1 MSTATIVRPDPPPD
15 RARPT
20 SPPARPKHGATDV
33 ALLGLV
39 GLGAFLRLWQLGR
52 SRLGYDESFTAV
64 AGRMSFGRLIP
75 FLTNNDSHPP
85 LDYLIRSPLARL
97 GASDLV
103 FRLPSAIFSIAA
115 LALFAWWMRPRGRV
129 GLIATALFAISTFEI
144 VHGRTAR
151 MYAEVELLGVGIAML
166 ADAWMRRPRR
176 WHAPLLALLVL
187 LGLLTHVSFF
197 LFGAGLFVLPGLRT
211 DRAAWRW
218 RGTIVAGGLGWAALW
233 GPHFLVQ
240 TRGGHSDWIPRTTGS
255 TFVTAVGQLVTPN
268 AGLHLLAVLAV
279 IGGGVLLYRRDRR
292 FDRLWACCFVVPVGL
307 AAFFGLFAPVLID
320 RTLTAT
326 AWAPMF
332 AVALVLDFGVR
343 RFRVLGPVALVLV
356 LIVGMQ
362 GAMRAVYQQTGPN
375 TALNRLEAVARPGDV
390 VAVTPVPKGVELAW
404 TLGVRSDDG
413 LAHAVHLDGL
423 GANRAIA
430 LTGHPST
437 GRIWLLD
444 FHARSK
450 PLVLPADQCAKPWK
464 HGSTR
469 VECLWS
475 ARGATAQTVRVAD
488 PATVLTADVARS
500 RAPASLPLGTH

>member
-1 MSTATIVRPDPPPD
+1 MTTATVVRPERSPDP
-15 RARPT
+15 ARST
-20 SPPARPKHGATDV
+20 SPSTRAKRGATDV

-39 GLGAFLRLWQLGR
+39 GLGGFLRLWQLGR

-64 AGRMSFGRLIP
+64 AGRMQFGRLIP

-97 GASDLV
+97 GASDFV

-115 LALFAWWMRPRGRV
+115 LALFAWWMRPRGRI
-129 GLIATALFAISTFEI
+129 GLIATALLAISTFEI

-151 MYAEVELLGVGIAML
+151 MYAEVELLGVGMAML

-211 DRAAWRW
+211 DRPAWRW
-218 RGTIVAGGLGWAALW
+218 RGAIVAGGLGWAALW

-240 TRGGHSDWIPRTTGS
+240 TRGGHSDWIPRTTAS
-255 TFVTAVGQLVTPN
+255 TFVTAVGQLVTAN

-279 IGGGVLLYRRDRR
+279 IGGGVLLYRSDRR
-292 FDRLWACCFVVPVGL
+292 FDRLWMCCFVVPVGL

-332 AVALVLDFGVR
+332 AVALVLDLAIR
-343 RFRVLGPVALVLV
+343 RFRVLGPIALALVLV
-356 LIVGMQ
+356 VGMQ

-375 TALNRLEAVARPGDV
+375 TALNRLQAVVRPGDV
-390 VAVTPVPKGVELAW
+390 VAVTPAYKGVELAW
-404 TLGVRSDDG
+404 TLGVRSDNGAARSVD
-413 LAHAVHLDGL
+413 LDGL
-423 GANRAIA
+423 GANRAIVLSGTA
-430 LTGHPST
+430 T

-450 PLVLPADQCAKPWK
+450 PLVLPADQCAKPWM

-469 VECLWS
+469 VECLWV
-475 ARGATAQTVRVAD
+475 ARGVPARTVRVATTG
-488 PATVLTADVARS
+488 AVLSADGARTRVAS
-500 RAPASLPLGTH
+500 PTLGTN